1 MFIIHFYCLE
11 EQNTKIILQLFDLIA
26 DRDLYL
32 SLFLYT
38 GCATHTNA
46 KIWKCDVIC
55 VKVC

>member
-11 EQNTKIILQLFDLIA
+11 EQNTKNILQLLDLIA

-38 GCATHTNA
+38 GYATHTNA
-46 KIWKCDVIC
+46 KIWKCRC
-55 VKVC
+55 YLR

>member
-11 EQNTKIILQLFDLIA
+11 EQNTKTILQLFDLIA

-38 GCATHTNA
+38 GCTTHKNA
-46 KIWKCDVIC
+46 KIWKCRC
-55 VKVC
+55 YLR